1 MKPAHWLVKSEPS
14 VYPFSKLQSDGR
26 TRWDGIRSY
35 EARNNLRAMSV
46 GDLCLFY
53 HSTEGKEVVGVA
65 RVSREAYA
73 DPTTEDDW
81 SAVDIEPVVKL
92 ASPVGLDAIKKGA
105 KTKSMA
111 LVKKSRLSVS
121 PVEAG
126 EFEAILEAADTKLPR
141 PKAPR

>member
-1 MKPAHWLVKSEPS
+1 MKRAYWLLKSEPS
-14 VYPFSKLQSDGR
+14 VYPFSKLVSDGR

-53 HSTEGKEVVGVA
+53 HSNEGKEVVGVA
-65 RVSREAYA
+65 RVSRDAYA
-73 DPTTEDDW
+73 DPTTDEDW
-81 SAVDIEPVVKL
+81 SAVDIEPIVKL
-92 ASPVGLDAIKKGA
+92 TAPVGLDAIRTGA

-121 PVEAG
+121 PVEEE
-126 EFEAILEAADTKLPR
+126 EFEAVLAAADTKLPR